1 MNQTVKIV
9 NEWAAFEE
17 KHPGS
22 SIADF
27 CRFFLAQNREKEI
40 NIVLFQGG
48 VTPLETDQVLLK
60 LVGRIYRIAEIYVKG
75 ALKGMGIEKPE
86 AFYFL
91 NYIFYVKNPKKTEV
105 IHANFVELTTGLAI
119 LEQLKKSAYIEEKDD
134 ADDKRTKRLNITAK
148 GEKLLQNCLPPFQK
162 ASDFMFGDLP
172 DEDRQLC
179 IQLLKTVDDKHSDL
193 WQRFKGRPF
202 DEAYKSAVKN

>member
-1 MNQTVKIV
+1 MNNTVEIV

-22 SIADF
+22 SVADF
-27 CRFFLAQNREKEI
+27 CRFYLIHNREKEK
-40 NIVLFQGG
+40 NTALFQGG
-48 VTPLETDQVLLK
+48 VTPLGTDQVLLK

-75 ALKGMGIEKPE
+75 ALKDMGLEKPE

-134 ADDKRTKRLNITAK
+134 ADDKRTKRLCITAK
-148 GEKLLQNCLPPFQK
+148 GEAVLQSCLPPFKK

-193 WQRFKGRPF
+193 WQRFKGKTF
-202 DEAYKSAVKN
+202 EEGYKAIPK